1 MSEAPAPAAPLAPL
15 PTTGIGSL
23 PHTQLELALQLALRV
38 DIPYLPQLPMKD
50 PAELMLP
57 QALEGLPGLRFDRE
71 GAVTVQLAEW
81 ERRAADFED
90 ELEQALATGTV
101 AAFEPSAGFACAW
114 RPFLWEVES
123 RRLPVAKVQHAGP
136 STTRW
141 ALELDDG
148 RPASALP
155 RLGQQLYRLALART
169 IAMTRALLDRGATPL
184 VFLDEPALGL
194 LAPDED
200 TSHRRMFEELRLLI
214 AALRGEGAIVG
225 VHCCGSADWSSVLE
239 LGADLLS
246 FDTALSLP
254 ALAAQAQAL
263 ERFEDRGGSLA
274 LGLVPTD
281 GREADLEA
289 LAARVVAT
297 LRGAGKAGER
307 LLERALLTP
316 ACGLALRSVAQC
328 ERVFDSLKGVQRLFR
343 ERLARD

>member
-1 MSEAPAPAAPLAPL
+1 MSDDAAPAAPLLLL

-38 DIPYLPQLPMKD
+38 GIPYLPQLPMKD
-50 PAELMLP
+50 PAELMLL

-90 ELEQALATGTV
+90 ELEQALATGAV
-101 AAFEPSAGFACAW
+101 AAFEPSAAFASAW
-114 RPFLWEVES
+114 RPFLWEIES

-136 STTRW
+136 ITARW

-148 RPASALP
+148 RPASAVP
-155 RLGQQLYRLALART
+155 RLGQQIYRLGLVRT
-169 IAMTRALLDRGATPL
+169 IAMARALRDRGATPI

-194 LAPDED
+194 LDPDKD
-200 TSHRRMFEELRLLI
+200 SSHRLQLEELRLLI
-214 AALRGEGAIVG
+214 AALRGEGALVG
-225 VHCCGSADWSSVLE
+225 IHCCGTASWPLVLE
-239 LGADLLS
+239 LGADILS
-246 FDTALSLP
+246 FDTALSLS
-254 ALAAQAQAL
+254 ALAACAEAL
-263 ERFEDRGGSLA
+263 ERFEGRGGLLA

-281 GREADLEA
+281 GRELDLET
-289 LAARVVAT
+289 LADGLVAT
-297 LRGAGKAGER
+297 LRSAGKAGER

-328 ERVFDSLKGVQRLFR
+328 ERVFDDLESVRQILRARLTR
-343 ERLARD
+343 A